1 MRALVYVRISHD
13 PEGKRSG
20 VERQRKDCV
29 SLIEER
35 GWTPV
40 GVFEDNDRSAYRGK
54 QRSGWNEVVDRIQ
67 SGGVDVLVAWASD
80 RLTRHPRE
88 LEDLVDLLERT
99 GTHIVTVTSGEY
111 DLSTPE
117 GRATARIVGAIARQ
131 ESERKAERLRAA
143 NRHRAMK
150 GQRMGGRR
158 AFGYDEN
165 GYTIRE
171 HEAAELRGMARR
183 IIDGHSAR
191 SIRVDL
197 NERGID
203 TSSESLWTNSR
214 VTEVLKNPRYVGK
227 RTYKG
232 EIVADADWPPI
243 FDEQTWRRLQAILSR
258 PERQW
263 RGGPLKRWLTRVAVC
278 GRCNQLLVAGQVSR
292 TRGPSYTCSTDI
304 GCYRLSMKAA
314 WLEDYVEGLIVD
326 LLSAPSALERFAA
339 PDVDEVELARIID
352 GLDNVALRIEEADR
366 DYDDG
371 HLDRSRWLMRVERLR
386 SKKASLE
393 AQRDKLLRSSTV
405 GTLPDGDV
413 SAWWSDL
420 DPEHRRHVTRLLFS
434 KVVVN
439 PSRNLGGKPDWDR
452 IQVVWAA

>member
-13 PEGKRSG
+13 PEGVRTG
-20 VERQRKDCV
+20 VERQQKDCL
-29 SLIEER
+29 SLIEGQ
-35 GWTPV
+35 GWTSI
-40 GVFEDNDRSAYRGK
+40 GVLEDNDRGAYRGK
-54 QRSGWNEVVDRIQ
+54 QRPGWDEVIDRIQ

-88 LEDLVDLLERT
+88 LEDLVDLLEKT
-99 GTHIVTVTSGEY
+99 GTLVVTVTSGSY

-143 NRHRAMK
+143 NRHRATK

-158 AFGYDEN
+158 AFGYDQD

-183 IIDGHSAR
+183 LIDGDSAR

-197 NERGID
+197 NERGIS
-203 TSSESLWTNSR
+203 TSAGSLWTNSR
-214 VTEVLKNPRYVGK
+214 VTEVLRNPRYVGK

-232 EIVADADWPPI
+232 EIVADAEWSPI
-243 FDEQTWRRLQAILSR
+243 FDGQTWRTLQAVLNR
-258 PERQW
+258 PERRW

-278 GRCNQLLVAGQVSR
+278 GRCQQLLVSGQVSR
-292 TRGPSYTCSTDI
+292 TRGPAYTCSTDD
-304 GCYRLSMKAA
+304 GCYRLTIKAA
-314 WLEDYVEGLIVD
+314 WLEGYVEGLIVD
-326 LLSAPSALERFAA
+326 VLSEPSTLERFAA
-339 PDVDEVELARIID
+339 PDVDEDELARISD
-352 GLDNVALRIEEADR
+352 GLDDIAVRLGEADR

-371 HLDRSRWLMRVERLR
+371 HLDRGRWLARVERLR
-386 SKKASLE
+386 SKKARLE
-393 AQRDKLLRSSTV
+393 VQRDKLLRSSSV
-405 GTLPDGDV
+405 ATLPDGDV
-413 SAWWSDL
+413 QAWWSDL
-420 DPEHRRHVTRLLFS
+420 DPERRRRVAHLLFS
-434 KVVVN
+434 QIVVN

-452 IQVVWAA
+452 IQVSWAA